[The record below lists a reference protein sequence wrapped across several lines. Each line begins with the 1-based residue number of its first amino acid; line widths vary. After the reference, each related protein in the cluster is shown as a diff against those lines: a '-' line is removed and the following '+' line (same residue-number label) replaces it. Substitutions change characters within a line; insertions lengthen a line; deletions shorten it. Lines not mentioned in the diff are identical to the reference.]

1 MCLAYPGKII
11 KIEKNYAQVDFGG
24 LIKKINIQLLE
35 KPKIGDYVN
44 VHAGF
49 AIQKLT
55 KKDASEVLK
64 IFRYEK
70 SAD

>member
-1 MCLAYPGKII
+1 MCLAYPGKIT
-11 KIEKNYAQVDFGG
+11 KIEKNYALVDFDGVV
-24 LIKKINIQLLE
+24 KKINIQMVDKL
-35 KPKIGDYVN
+35 KIGDYVN

-64 IFRYEK
+64 IYGK
-70 SAD
+70 SGS